1 MQQHPVPQNVTS
13 YQFRLIGD
21 MTLTQFLE
29 LLAGGVVAYI
39 IYSTNLIGIVKYFL
53 MFISV
58 ILGVAFAFLPLE
70 GRPLTQWTMAF
81 IRAIYLPTQFYW
93 EKRPKLP
100 DYLSDAPGIKSPPT
114 TQLAPNTPPPQ
125 PLKEEPLVKE
135 FEEQHSKRIEEI
147 INLYKEVPI
156 QKQTPNST
164 TTFKTNPLPQQS
176 PIKIS
181 PITESVPHMVTTK
194 IEPVTIQVAPP
205 QNVSTQTTTNQ
216 ASPQPQATTPNRI
229 VVSEQKPETQSLAI
243 FNSSLPFP
251 TVPETPNTLIG
262 MVFDKTG
269 NIIENAVVE
278 IKNQSGTV
286 RATKTNRLGQF
297 FLATPLNSDSY
308 NIYTEKDK
316 FVFKPIS
323 LKLEGKI
330 YPPLEIR
337 ATN

>member
-39 IYSTNLIGIVKYFL
+39 FYSTNLIGFVKYFL

-100 DYLSDAPGIKSPPT
+100 EYLSDIPTTKSPPI
-114 TQLAPNTPPPQ
+114 TQLAPNTPTPEPFK
-125 PLKEEPLVKE
+125 KEEPLDKE
-135 FEEQHSKRIEEI
+135 FEEQHSKRIEELL
-147 INLYKEVPI
+147 NLYKELPTSPATKPTLKPSPPVTNSPVSPPV
-156 QKQTPNST
+156 QTPRMQT
-164 TTFKTNPLPQQS
+164 
-176 PIKIS
+176 
-181 PITESVPHMVTTK
+181 VV
-194 IEPVTIQVAPP
+194 IEPIAIVSSPSLTPSPP
-205 QNVSTQTTTNQ
+205 THLSPNTTPTT
-216 ASPQPQATTPNRI
+216 PQPSPSNVVLQNPTITSQALG
-229 VVSEQKPETQSLAI
+229 SLAV
-243 FNSSLPFP
+243 FNASLPFP
-251 TVPETPNTLIG
+251 SVPETPNTLVG

-278 IKNQSGTV
+278 IKNQGGTV

-308 NIYTEKDK
+308 TIYTEKEK
-316 FVFKPIS
+316 LVFKPIS